1 MALIAEFNPEIN
13 AKCGILM
20 RKRSFLLFIV
30 ITAAVLILAG
40 LGALI
45 FRPWPDQSQSQS
57 QLQSQFVSTAH
68 QLIRPL
74 GCVILGDGRYLIT
87 DGGGPNWS
95 DDGSKILIINREG
108 TVEWVFDQGLRFA
121 HSAIML
127 RNGNILIP
135 DTNNDRLLEVDRD
148 QRIIWSSESWGDG
161 SGRFPDGSH
170 LNYPN
175 YVQELADEHFLV
187 SDRLNS
193 RVIEIDRD
201 GTIYWQFTG
210 AAKQH
215 APKYIGDG
223 HYLIA
228 DSDGNRIIE
237 IDQSGAILWSYSDG
251 LSWPRD
257 AVKLPDGNFLITDS
271 RNNRLLVVTPEGT
284 VTNEIKGHFSAP
296 YQADLLPNGNFL
308 VCDAQHGR
316 LLEVTPNGKIAW
328 EFRNQ
333 PQPKLPTSLENGDI
347 ELLDDAGQPLLW
359 MVCNLQAHN
368 NGYWSVDSSVSRGDG
383 RHSLVIESEALTDGT
398 NKWWG
403 QVLQV
408 KPGTRLKLTAYVKTE
423 NVRGG
428 AVISIG
434 YLDELG
440 GAMGGVNTAVLKG
453 TNDWRESTIVFQV
466 PQGITQINI
475 SLSLVGA
482 GKVWYDDVSFEE
494 Q

>member
-1 MALIAEFNPEIN
+1 MH
-13 AKCGILM
+13 
-20 RKRSFLLFIV
+20 KRSFLIIIV
-30 ITAAVLILAG
+30 VAVVVLALAG

-45 FRPWPDQSQSQS
+45 FLPWQDQSQSQS
-57 QLQSQFVSTAH
+57 QSQSVPTAH
-68 QLIRPL
+68 QLVRPL
-74 GCVILGDGRYLIT
+74 GCVILDDGRYLIT

-95 DDGSKILIINREG
+95 DDGSKVLIINREG
-108 TVEWVFDQGLRFA
+108 TVEWIFDQGLRFA

-127 RNGNILIP
+127 SNGNVLIP
-135 DTNNDRLLEVDRD
+135 DTNNDRLLEVDPD
-148 QRIIWSSESWGDG
+148 QRVVWNSESWGDG
-161 SGRFPDGSH
+161 SGRLPDGSH

-175 YVQELADEHFLV
+175 YIQELADGHFLV

-193 RVIEIDRD
+193 RVIEIDRA

-210 AAKQH
+210 ASKQH
-215 APKYIGDG
+215 APKYIGDSR
-223 HYLIA
+223 YLIA

-237 IDQSGAILWSYSDG
+237 VDQTGAILWSYSAG

-257 AVKLPDGNFLITDS
+257 AVKLPDDNILITDS

-284 VTNEIKGHFSAP
+284 VANEIKGHFSAP

-316 LLEVTPNGKIAW
+316 LLEVTPDSKIAW
-328 EFRNQ
+328 EFRNR
-333 PQPKLPTSLENGDI
+333 PQLKLPTNLENGNI
-347 ELLDDAGQPLLW
+347 ELLDDAGQPLSW
-359 MVCNLQAHN
+359 MICNLQAHN
-368 NGYWSVDSSVSRGDG
+368 NGHWSVDSSINRGKDG
-383 RHSLVIESEALTDGT
+383 QHSLVIESEVATDNT

-408 KPGTRLKLTAYVKTE
+408 KPGTQYKLTAYAKTE
-423 NVRGG
+423 NVHGG

-440 GAMGGVNTAVLKG
+440 GAMGGVNSAILKG
-453 TNDWRESTIVFQV
+453 TNDWRELTIVFQV
-466 PQGITQINI
+466 PQGITQANI

-482 GKVWYDDVSFEE
+482 GKVWFDDVSFGKN
-494 Q
+494 

>member
-1 MALIAEFNPEIN
+1 MQ
-13 AKCGILM
+13 
-20 RKRSFLLFIV
+20 KRTLLLLVV
-30 ITAAVLILAG
+30 IAVLVLVG
-40 LGALI
+40 LGAMI
-45 FRPWPDQSQSQS
+45 FRPWRDQSQ
-57 QLQSQFVSTAH
+57 FIPIAH
-68 QLIRPL
+68 QLVRPL
-74 GCVILGDGRYLIT
+74 GCVVLDDGRYLIT

-95 DDGSKILIINREG
+95 DEGSKILIINREG

-127 RNGNILIP
+127 RNGNVLIP
-135 DTNNDRLLEVDRD
+135 DTNNDRLLEVDPD
-148 QRIIWSSESWGDG
+148 QRIVWSSESWGDG
-161 SGRFPDGSH
+161 SGRLPDGSH

-175 YVQELADEHFLV
+175 YIQELADEHFLV

-193 RVIEIDRD
+193 RVIEIDRT

-223 HYLIA
+223 RYLIA

-237 IDQSGAILWSYSDG
+237 IDQSGAILWSYSAG

-257 AVKLPDGNFLITDS
+257 AVKLPDGNILITDS
-271 RNNRLLVVTPEGT
+271 RNNRLLVVAPEGT

-296 YQADLLPNGNFL
+296 YQANLLPNGNFL

-316 LLEVTPNGKIAW
+316 LLEVTPDSKITW
-328 EFRNQ
+328 EFCNR
-333 PQPKLPTSLENGDI
+333 PLTKLSTSLENGDI
-347 ELLDDAGQPLLW
+347 EALDSAGQPLSW
-359 MVCNLQAHN
+359 IVCNLQAHN
-368 NGYWSVDSSVSRGDG
+368 NGLWSVDSSISRGG
-383 RHSLVIESEALTDGT
+383 QHSLVIESEAATDNS

-408 KPGTRLKLTAYVKTE
+408 KPGTQLKLTAYAKTE
-423 NVRGG
+423 NVRDG

-440 GAMGGVNTAVLKG
+440 GAMGGVNSAILKG
-453 TNDWRESTIVFQV
+453 TNDWRELTIVFKV
-466 PQGITQINI
+466 PQGITQVNI
-475 SLSLVGA
+475 SVSLIGA
-482 GKVWYDDVSFEE
+482 GKVWFDDVSLEKG
-494 Q
+494 